1 MKKINNFYSIFVLLS
16 VLIHGYIFYFIKI
29 ETERKTYEDLSIEI
43 LNIEP
48 QVKEEAS
55 PQKKEIT
62 QIEKKESKPI
72 EPKKIEKAK
81 KSEFVE
87 KKIKEKLD
95 QEENKNIEEK
105 PKKIIDQRAILSQ
118 VDQYLYDKSQYK
130 NTREKTISNKTKE
143 PLYRDYYAL
152 WQEKI
157 ERIGRLNF
165 PAIARKNKS
174 YGVIVMTVSLRT
186 DGSVKQIEIHKSS
199 GLEELDAAARN
210 IVTIAEPFAEF
221 PVEMKKTIDTL
232 HIKRVWRFDKGE
244 NILE

>member
-1 MKKINNFYSIFVLLS
+1 MKNNTFYSIFVLLS

-29 ETERKTYEDLSIEI
+29 ETEKKTYEDLSIDI

-55 PQKKEIT
+55 EQKKEISQT
-62 QIEKKESKPI
+62 EKKESKPI
-72 EPKKIEKAK
+72 EPKKIEKSN
-81 KSEFVE
+81 KSKSFE
-87 KKIKEKLD
+87 KKIQENLD
-95 QEENKNIEEK
+95 VADNKNVEEK

-118 VDQYLYDKSQYK
+118 VDQYLYDKNQYK

-143 PLYRDYYAL
+143 PLYRDYYAV

-165 PAIARKNKS
+165 PAIARKDKS
-174 YGVIVMTVSLRT
+174 FGVIVMTVSLRS
-186 DGSVKQIEIHKSS
+186 DGSISQIEIHKSS

-210 IVTIAEPFAEF
+210 IVKVAEPFAEF
-221 PVEMKKTIDTL
+221 PVEMKKNIDTL
-232 HIKRVWRFDKGE
+232 HIKRVWRFDKGD